1 MKAFASDNYSGVHP
15 EIMDAL
21 HQANHEHMGSY
32 GADEITARV
41 VKKFKTLFGDDT
53 EVFFVYNG
61 TGANVLGLTAATQ
74 SFNAIVCS
82 ELAHINVDEST
93 APEKFTGCKLIG
105 LPTTNGKIYADQV
118 ENRIQRL
125 GDQHHPQAK
134 VISIS
139 QSTEYSTVYTA
150 EEIKSLSEVAKK
162 YNFYLHMDGARISN
176 AAVSLG
182 QDFKTFTKDAGVDV
196 LSFGG
201 TKNGMMF
208 GEAVLL
214 FNPALA
220 KQFAYIRKQGMQL
233 HSKMRF
239 ITAQF
244 DALLSND
251 LWKRSATHANSMAKR
266 LEHALRQIPQIKITQ
281 AVDGNGV
288 FAIIP
293 KEITETLQQEF
304 FFYVWNDR
312 TNECRLMCSFD
323 TTEKEVDQF
332 AEKAKALCSAL

>member
-1 MKAFASDNYSGVHP
+1 
-15 EIMDAL
+15 
-21 HQANHEHMGSY
+21 MGSY
-32 GADEITARV
+32 GADEITSRV
-41 VKKFKTLFGDDT
+41 VKKFKSLFGDDT

-150 EEIKSLSEVAKK
+150 EEVKSLSEIAKK

-182 QDFKTFTKDAGVDV
+182 QDFRNFTKDAGVDV

-208 GEAVLL
+208 GEAVVF
-214 FNPALA
+214 FNPAVA

-251 LWKRSATHANSMAKR
+251 LWKRSASHANSMAKR
-266 LEHALRQIPQIKITQ
+266 LEHALRQIPQIKVTQ

-293 KEITETLQQEF
+293 KEITEALQQEF